1 MGGFLKRDE
10 NRADSNP
17 LIFYLLLLEILLE
30 NLLVILSLEKGRMI
44 EPIHSA
50 GNIINCTAPLSAG
63 GANQNTNQ
71 KRSL

>member
-1 MGGFLKRDE
+1 MTGFLKRDE

-17 LIFYLLLLEILLE
+17 LIFYFLLLEI
-30 NLLVILSLEKGRMI
+30 LLVILSLEKSIMI

-50 GNIINCTAPLSAG
+50 GNIINCPAPLSAG
-63 GANQNTNQ
+63 DANQNTNQ